1 MGFKS
6 DCKREARSEDIGGRG
21 ENNGIISFQKSSS
34 KFLMDNETVQTHK
47 ELPIEYSTGFYI
59 PSPGT

>member
-6 DCKREARSEDIGGRG
+6 DCKREARSKRHRRKGG
-21 ENNGIISFQKSSS
+21 NNGIISFQKSSS

-59 PSPGT
+59 HSPGT